1 MWSTRADLR
10 EGKVM
15 RWPRAYVALWLVTFV
30 ATDDLAQQMHTY
42 VDAWKT
48 PSAARCG
55 ELPHCDW
62 MADFGPI
69 DVGCVRGAA
78 SRGFKTRR

>member
-1 MWSTRADLR
+1 
-10 EGKVM
+10 M

-30 ATDDLAQQMHTY
+30 AGADDLAQQINTY
-42 VDAWKT
+42 VDAWRT

-62 MADFGPI
+62 IAAFGPI
-69 DVGCVRGAA
+69 DVGCA
-78 SRGFKTRR
+78 RRRVPGSDNW

>member
-1 MWSTRADLR
+1 
-10 EGKVM
+10 M
-15 RWPRAYVALWLVTFV
+15 RLPRVYVALRLVTFV

-69 DVGCVRGAA
+69 DVGCARRRA
-78 SRGFKTRR
+78 STTMPVSFFCFVYFFVK